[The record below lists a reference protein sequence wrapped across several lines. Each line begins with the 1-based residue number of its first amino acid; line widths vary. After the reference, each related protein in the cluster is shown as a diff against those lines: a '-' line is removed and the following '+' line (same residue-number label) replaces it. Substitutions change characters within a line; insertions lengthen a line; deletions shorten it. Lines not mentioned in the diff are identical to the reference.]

1 MKNLVLA
8 SMTLLAF
15 AMPKTSAETATPG
28 KGIGVDLAFRDLA
41 VKPGDDFEGYA
52 NGGWRSATEIPPD
65 RSSIGVASSSPDP
78 ARSSRP
84 ILKPASAGNRASFCC
99 EFTSHTVGSQ

>member
-65 RSSIGVASSSPDP
+65 RSSIGVTFE
-78 ARSSRP
+78 
-84 ILKPASAGNRASFCC
+84 LAGPGK
-99 EFTSHTVGSQ
+99 EFATYSETRLRRK